1 MKWEDLKRSGNIEDL
16 RSQGS
21 SGRMGYGGGR
31 GINLLIPIIRML
43 MGTNIGRVILAI
55 GIGAYFM
62 GFNPLSLL
70 DQGGSKSAVT
80 HAVSSKEEEKSVQ
93 FVSAVLGQTEDVW
106 KAIYMQKGDT
116 YTEPKLVLFRGS
128 VQSGCGYADAQV
140 GPFYCSEDKKVY
152 LDLSFFDELSS
163 RHNAPGDFAQ
173 AYVIAHEIGH
183 HIQNLR
189 GTLKKAHSIQQSGMG
204 KAKANS
210 TQVKV
215 ELQADCYAGI
225 WAYHTQKTRK
235 ILEEGDIEEALNAAS
250 QIGDDTLQKQAQG
263 YVVPDAFTH
272 GTSAQRMEWF
282 NLGYQKGTLEA
293 CNTGI

>member
-1 MKWEDLKRSGNIEDL
+1 MKWEDLKRSSNIEDL
-16 RSQGS
+16 RSRGS
-21 SGRMGYGGGR
+21 SGRMGFGGGR
-31 GINLLIPIIRML
+31 GVNLLIPIIRML
-43 MGTNIGRVILAI
+43 MGTNIGRIILVI

-62 GFNPLSLL
+62 GFNPLALL
-70 DQGGSKSAVT
+70 DQSGSTRGET
-80 HAVSSKEEEKSVQ
+80 HAVSSLEEEKSVE
-93 FVSAVLGQTEDVW
+93 FVSAVLGQTEEVW
-106 KAIYMQKGDT
+106 NRIYAQSGEK

-128 VQSGCGYADAQV
+128 VQSGCGFADAQV
-140 GPFYCSEDKKVY
+140 GPFYCSADQKVY
-152 LDLSFFDELSS
+152 LDLSFFDELSN

-183 HIQNLR
+183 HVQNLR
-189 GTLKKAHSIQQSGMG
+189 GTLDKAHRVQQSALG
-204 KAKANS
+204 KTKANA

-225 WAYHTQKTRK
+225 WAYHTQKTRA
-235 ILEEGDIEEALNAAS
+235 ILEEGDIQEALNAAS

-282 NLGYQKGTLEA
+282 NRGYEKGTLEA
-293 CNTGI
+293 CNTGV

>member
-1 MKWEDLKRSGNIEDL
+1 MKWEDLKRSSNIEDL
-16 RSQGS
+16 RSRGS
-21 SGRMGYGGGR
+21 SGRMGFGGGR
-31 GINLLIPIIRML
+31 GVNLLIPIIRML
-43 MGTNIGRVILAI
+43 MGTNIGRIILVI

-62 GFNPLSLL
+62 GFNPLALL
-70 DQGGSKSAVT
+70 DQSGSTRGET
-80 HAVSSKEEEKSVQ
+80 HAVSSLEEEKSVE
-93 FVSAVLGQTEDVW
+93 FVSAVLGQTEEVW
-106 KAIYMQKGDT
+106 NRIYAQSGEK

-128 VQSGCGYADAQV
+128 VQSGCGFADAQV
-140 GPFYCSEDKKVY
+140 GPFYCSADQKVY
-152 LDLSFFDELSS
+152 LDLSFFDELSN

-183 HIQNLR
+183 HVQNLR
-189 GTLKKAHSIQQSGMG
+189 GTLDKAHRVQQSALG
-204 KAKANS
+204 KTKANA

-225 WAYHTQKTRK
+225 WAYHTQKTRA
-235 ILEEGDIEEALNAAS
+235 ILEEGDIQEALNAAS

-282 NLGYQKGTLEA
+282 NRGYQKGTLES
-293 CNTGI
+293 CNTGV